1 MCRISEITVLGKVAA
16 RAGSLRNCASFVLW
30 TSIIGLPQVYA
41 CLAKKLID
49 LENCASIS
57 PHGRDGRADLGSCTD
72 KKQVDRESLCAFLD
86 FTLDSTDYSCVHHV
100 WYC

>member
-41 CLAKKLID
+41 CLAKKWID
-49 LENCASIS
+49 LENCAPIS
-57 PHGRDGRADLGSCTD
+57 PHGRDGRADLGSRTD
-72 KKQVDRESLCAFLD
+72 KKHVDRESLSAFLD

-100 WYC
+100 WSC